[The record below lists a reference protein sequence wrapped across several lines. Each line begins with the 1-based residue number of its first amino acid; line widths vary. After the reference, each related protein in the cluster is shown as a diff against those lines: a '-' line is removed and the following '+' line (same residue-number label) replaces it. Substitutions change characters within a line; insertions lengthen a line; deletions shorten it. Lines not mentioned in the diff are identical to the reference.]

1 VVEATAGPPEYFV
14 LAYDAGT
21 MEVRSF
27 TGHGRDYVGAVLN
40 LVVQIQRYQ
49 DEPGM
54 VVRLYAA
61 PSFQELLRLH
71 RDPFSA
77 LRFPGSWG
85 DR

>member
-1 VVEATAGPPEYFV
+1 VVEASAGPAEYFV

-27 TGHGRDYVGAVLN
+27 SGHGHDYVGAVLN
-40 LVVQIQRYQ
+40 LVVQIGRYQ

-54 VVRLYAA
+54 VVRLYSA
-61 PSFQELLRLH
+61 PSFEALLRRH
-71 RDPFSA
+71 PDPFSA
-77 LRFPGSWG
+77 LRFPRSSE